1 MYLGLLFHFY
11 SSLITHHSSLN
22 FSHPF
27 GIITQY
33 FSYHLWAPYLSL
45 DIVFFFFFCTVPRN
59 PNAVKEE
66 RKKKK
71 FRSPEPSE
79 KKKKNPGEEKEKK
92 KIQKVWLSYD

>member
-45 DIVFFFFFCTVPRN
+45 GVFFFFFCPVPRN

-79 KKKKNPGEEKEKK
+79 KKKKTQEKKRKK